1 MDTQETKKCKYC
13 QSDIPIKAKICP
25 NCKKKQSHKGIAIF
39 FLIFGIFIFL
49 CGFGGLLF
57 GDSDSTNST
66 QTSGTT
72 KTTESVSYIKTTV
85 TEMMGLLN
93 SNALKAADTYK
104 GKYVEVTGKLNVIDS
119 SGQYISIYAD
129 GDFEIIGVTCY
140 IKNNDQKQ
148 KVMDMSIGDTVTLKG
163 KITDVGEVFGYS
175 LNIDEIVD

>member
-1 MDTQETKKCKYC
+1 M
-13 QSDIPIKAKICP
+13 
-25 NCKKKQSHKGIAIF
+25 
-39 FLIFGIFIFL
+39 
-49 CGFGGLLF
+49 
-57 GDSDSTNST
+57 
-66 QTSGTT
+66 
-72 KTTESVSYIKTTV
+72 
-85 TEMMGLLN
+85 
-93 SNALKAADTYK
+93 
-104 GKYVEVTGKLNVIDS
+104 IDS